1 MRTRTLECGILS
13 PDRGRAMSDEVMQVR
28 ELGADAFH
36 KKVLQLEG
44 EGFVSRLET
53 YRIVADMNPDTGVVV
68 HVHTMEMYR
77 PE

>member
-1 MRTRTLECGILS
+1 MG
-13 PDRGRAMSDEVMQVR
+13 EVMQVR
-28 ELGADAFH
+28 EWDADAFH
-36 KKVLQLEG
+36 KKVLQLES

-68 HVHTMEMYR
+68 HLHSMEMYR